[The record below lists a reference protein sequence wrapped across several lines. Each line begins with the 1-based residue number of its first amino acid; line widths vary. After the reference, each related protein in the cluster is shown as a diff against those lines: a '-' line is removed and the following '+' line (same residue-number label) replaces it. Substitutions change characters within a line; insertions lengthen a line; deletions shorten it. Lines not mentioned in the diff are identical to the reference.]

1 MIFADKERAGW
12 NASQRVWGY
21 TGATGMIQAFS
32 TGYFLWDLMTG
43 VLDFDVHGPGMVAH
57 AVSALAVSGLGYV
70 RLYFFSL
77 PTLIYLVLLYTA
89 QRTFATWLLSSYS
102 KLTRKSSSAH
112 S

>member
-12 NASQRVWGY
+12 NARQRVWGY

-43 VLDFDVHGPGMVAH
+43 VLDFDVHGPVMVAH

-70 RLYFFSL
+70 RLYFLPDLFILLAIRSMGICGLASFIRSL
-77 PTLIYLVLLYTA
+77 YKKANPAI
-89 QRTFATWLLSSYS
+89 F
-102 KLTRKSSSAH
+102 
-112 S
+112 